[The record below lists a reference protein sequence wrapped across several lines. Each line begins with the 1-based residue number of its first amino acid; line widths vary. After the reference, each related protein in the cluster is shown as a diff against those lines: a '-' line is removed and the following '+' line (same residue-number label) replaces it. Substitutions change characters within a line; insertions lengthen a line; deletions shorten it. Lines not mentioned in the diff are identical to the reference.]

1 MIALDSNIFIYM
13 LEAHQEFGS
22 AACDLF
28 VAIEQTSLDAVASE
42 VTFLEV
48 LASPKLQ
55 GDLINQTR
63 RSLEQL
69 GVRFHSVSKDA
80 LLSAA
85 ELRRQHGCGAFD
97 AIHVAQAISQG
108 CSQFITNDR
117 SLLKKQIPGISLVS
131 IQTPLTTIIKNDN
144 VL

>member
-1 MIALDSNIFIYM
+1 M

-85 ELRRQHGCGAFD
+85 ELRAFD